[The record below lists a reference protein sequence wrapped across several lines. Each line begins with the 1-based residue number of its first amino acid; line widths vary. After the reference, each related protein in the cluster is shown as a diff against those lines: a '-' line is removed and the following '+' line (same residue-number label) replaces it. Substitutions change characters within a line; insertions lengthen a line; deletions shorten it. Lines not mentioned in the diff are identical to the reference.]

1 MVLPPLPPSSSW
13 RILAESD
20 ILPTLVHRQSRKTDS
35 AKIRE
40 TVVDKELRKIP
51 GGAAEAPIRGSL
63 VFSCFLSHS
72 QHVAK
77 LAHELSS
84 ANEAKE
90 T

>member
-20 ILPTLVHRQSRKTDS
+20 ILPTLVHRQSRKTDA
-35 AKIRE
+35 AKLRE
-40 TVVDKELRKIP
+40 TAVDKELRKIS
-51 GGAAEAPIRGSL
+51 GGRGSDKRL
-63 VFSCFLSHS
+63 SCLLLLYES
-72 QHVAK
+72 QHVAQ
-77 LAHELSS
+77 LALELSS